1 MSSVR
6 RTGLLL
12 GALVALLVAAPGASA
27 RTALQRVFDR
37 QMAPAG
43 AGSGALAVDLDT
55 GETLY
60 SLRSSTGRMPAS
72 VEKLWTTSTALLR
85 LGRDHTFDTTV
96 RAAAQPDELGVLHGN
111 LYLVGG
117 GDPTLGA
124 AGIRRL
130 AAQVSL
136 AGVQSVTGRVVGD
149 ESRFD
154 ALRGVPSSNYGW
166 STDVEPLS
174 ALSYTRNDTRYGYVP
189 HPASR
194 AATAL
199 TAALQHRHIAVADR
213 ARRGRA
219 PADSSRLAVVHSP
232 PLAKFITLTNQPS
245 DNFYAETLIKDLGA
259 ELGNGGTTAAGATV
273 VRRQARRMDLRPRI
287 HDRSGLSRADRSTPR
302 QVVSLLER
310 METHP
315 AFRTSL
321 ALTGRSGTVED
332 RMRSGPAAGA
342 CRVKTG
348 TLHDASNL
356 AGYCTT
362 AAGHHVVFAIL
373 MNFVYPGAAHG
384 LQDTMVQALARYG

>member
-12 GALVALLVAAPGASA
+12 GALIALLVAAPGASA
-27 RTALQRVFDR
+27 RTALQRVLTR
-37 QMAPAG
+37 QMAHAG
-43 AGSGALAVDLDT
+43 AGSGALAIDLDS
-55 GETLY
+55 GDTLF
-60 SLRSSTGRMPAS
+60 SLRARTGRMPAS

-85 LGRDHTFDTTV
+85 LGRHHTFDTTV
-96 RAAAQPDELGVLHGN
+96 RAVAQPDELGILHGN

-136 AGVQSVTGRVVGD
+136 AGVQRITGRVVGD
-149 ESRFD
+149 ESEFD
-154 ALRGVPSSNYGW
+154 TLRGVPSSSYAW
-166 STDVEPLS
+166 SPDVEPLS
-174 ALSYTRNDTRYGYVP
+174 ALTYTRNATRYGYVL
-189 HPASR
+189 HPAAR
-194 AATAL
+194 AAAAL
-199 TAALQHRHIAVADR
+199 TAALE
-213 ARRGRA
+213 RRKIPVGKA
-219 PADSSRLAVVHSP
+219 PRGGTTPDDSSRVGVVHSP
-232 PLAKFITLTNQPS
+232 PLARFLALTNQPS

-259 ELGNGGTTAAGATV
+259 DLGTGGTTAAGATV
-273 VRRQARRMDLRPRI
+273 VRRQAQRFGLRPRV
-287 HDRSGLSRADRSTPR
+287 HDGSGLSRTDRSTPR

-315 AFRTSL
+315 AFRSSL

-348 TLHDASNL
+348 TLSDASNL

-373 MNFVYPGAAHG
+373 MNFVYPGAAHP
-384 LQDTMVQALARYG
+384 LQDAMVQALARYG